1 MTNKTVRRLL
11 APGIAVVIVLAG
23 CGGSDALGGEVVAD
37 GIGCQPTEVE
47 LRTDVPVV
55 EKVAEAPEEVDTD
68 DLQEGKGCGLQ
79 TDTYATLNL
88 VGATATDA
96 KVFTDTFADER
107 PISASIGA
115 GQLLPG
121 LETGL
126 EGMKVGGRRQV
137 TLPAGA
143 AYGKDGNE
151 AQGIGP
157 DQPLVFVV
165 DLVAVTGSVE
175 YCKAATDIPAAAPD
189 SGKPTEVEMPVEAPT
204 GEVVTTDLTE
214 GEGDPVETGNYV
226 TVDYLGV
233 SCLTGQQFDSSWD
246 GGEPIPVTLG
256 AGGTIPGFATG
267 IEGMKPGGLR
277 RVEIPS
283 ALAYGSA
290 GSPPTIAPDD
300 PLVFVI
306 SLVTAADEPPATTT
320 LPPDVTPPVE
330 VTPPAEG
337 ASTTTAPTAS
347 TTTAPSGE
355 ADPEG
360 ETATTTTA
368 AGAEPTTTADE
379 PATTSSE
386 P

>member
-1 MTNKTVRRLL
+1 MANMTLRRLA
-11 APGIAVVIVLAG
+11 APAIAVVVLAG
-23 CGGSDALGGEVVAD
+23 CGSSDALGGDVVAD

-55 EKVAEAPEEVDTD
+55 EKVAEAPKEVATD
-68 DLQEGKGCGLQ
+68 DLEKGKGCGIE
-79 TDTYATLNL
+79 TDSYATLNL

-96 KVFTDTFADER
+96 KVFTDTYADER
-107 PISASIGA
+107 PISASIGS

-121 LETGL
+121 IETGL
-126 EGMKVGGRRQV
+126 MGMKVGGRRQI
-137 TLPAGA
+137 TLPADAG
-143 AYGKDGNE
+143 YGKDGNE
-151 AQGIGP
+151 EQGIGP
-157 DQPLVFVV
+157 DQALVFVV
-165 DLVAVTGSVE
+165 DLVAVTGGFE
-175 YCKAATDIPAAAPD
+175 YCKAATDIPAGAPD
-189 SGKPTEVEMPVEAPT
+189 SGKPAEVEMPVEVPT

-214 GEGDPVETGNYV
+214 GEGDPVKTGNYV

-233 SCLTGQQFDSSWD
+233 SCMTGQQFDSSWD

-256 AGGTIPGFATG
+256 GEGTIPGFATG

-320 LPPDVTPPVE
+320 TSLPVE
-330 VTPPAEG
+330 VVPPPDG
-337 ASTTTAPTAS
+337 
-347 TTTAPSGE
+347 
-355 ADPEG
+355 
-360 ETATTTTA
+360 ATTTTGA
-368 AGAEPTTTADE
+368 AAATTAVPDGEAATTTTEVAADPTTTTTEVTADPTVTTE
-379 PATTSSE
+379 PATTTTE